1 MEEVELGLAIGTIAE
16 EADTDTL
23 PITTTH
29 REGIA
34 SRQEGLTIKAIEEL
48 MAIGLVVVVDP
59 QIEPMEWAFFD
70 DDVLTCLFEEDALRT
85 EANALEEFARA
96 EKADL

>member
-1 MEEVELGLAIGTIAE
+1 
-16 EADTDTL
+16 
-23 PITTTH
+23 
-29 REGIA
+29 
-34 SRQEGLTIKAIEEL
+34 
-48 MAIGLVVVVDP
+48 MAIGLIIVVDP

-96 EKADL
+96 EKAGIAIARGFDECSTLTLEAYHLLGEHVTTGL